1 MSEHEKK
8 AREISIDVLRH
19 LKWCPETPESQNHA
33 IAQIQPTIFAAIE
46 EAVAAEQMRAARI
59 AYDHAEFCRKEA
71 HAGGSHDLYERA
83 SGANHIGR
91 QIMVCKP

>member
-1 MSEHEKK
+1 MSEYEKK

-46 EAVAAEQMRAARI
+46 EAVAAEREACARTAANPGFIRAQDTEWDDGVEYAKLFIATAIRAR
-59 AYDHAEFCRKEA
+59 
-71 HAGGSHDLYERA
+71 
-83 SGANHIGR
+83 
-91 QIMVCKP
+91 KP